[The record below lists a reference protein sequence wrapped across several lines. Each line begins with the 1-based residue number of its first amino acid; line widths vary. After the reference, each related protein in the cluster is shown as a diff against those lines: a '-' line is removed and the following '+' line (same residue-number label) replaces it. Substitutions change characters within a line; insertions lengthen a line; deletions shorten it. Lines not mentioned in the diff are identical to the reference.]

1 MGLRKSFDF
10 GNGLIANEAYIKMT
24 GITWQHRYQDS
35 NAASDIILATFEVYA
50 SQEARDNELQPIKH
64 NSFSFPLDNTDER
77 SWVVQAYEYAK
88 ILHPSLSGSVDIV

>member
-1 MGLRKSFDF
+1 MGLRKSWNL
-10 GNGLIANEAYIKMT
+10 GNGIVCDEAYIKMT
-24 GITWQHRYQDS
+24 GITWKHRYEDS
-35 NAASDIILATFEVYA
+35 AAADIIIGNFEIYAT
-50 SQEARDNELQPIKH
+50 QEARNNELPPISQ